1 MRKAVM
7 VVLVAV
13 VVATGVLAG
22 SYFLLNVS
30 EQGGAPRPAVIGKL
44 ILSNP
49 PALNQT
55 AVLTYSIENVRLWLV
70 KNPFPI
76 RSRHTAGRYPRCHR

>member
-7 VVLVAV
+7 VGLVAV

-55 AVLTYSIENVRLWLV
+55 AVLTYSIENVRLWLATS
-70 KNPFPI
+70 PFPI
-76 RSRHTAGRYPRCHR
+76 KLRQIAG